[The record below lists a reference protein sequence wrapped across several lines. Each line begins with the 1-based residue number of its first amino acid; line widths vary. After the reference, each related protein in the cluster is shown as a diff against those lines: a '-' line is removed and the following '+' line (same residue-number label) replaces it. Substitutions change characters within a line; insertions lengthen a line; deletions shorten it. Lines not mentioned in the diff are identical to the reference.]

1 MANEDIPKLVG
12 METEVPFD
20 DLCVEEIQQLKIV
33 RVKSIREGADP
44 SCSYN
49 FSPSTRGLP
58 DDFLCMDGIT
68 WKSCDEAALSRT
80 VRNWVQHLREK
91 GDLVEISSSPVGILR
106 FHLNFRGEHIVLW
119 FNAWTS
125 TTVVI
130 GGDGKIH
137 KPLFPRPVA
146 ATGGPTPGYPI
157 SESLG
162 IRGANPWGSRG

>member
-1 MANEDIPKLVG
+1 MKMANEVNPKLVG
-12 METEVPFD
+12 TETEMPFD
-20 DLCVEEIQQLKIV
+20 DLCVEEIRQLKIV
-33 RVKSIREGADP
+33 RVKSIREGEDP
-44 SCSYN
+44 SYSYH

-91 GDLVEISSSPVGILR
+91 GDLVELASSPVGILR
-106 FHLNFRGEHIVLW
+106 FHLNFHGEHIVLW

-130 GGDGKIH
+130 GGDGKIR
-137 KPLFPRPVA
+137 KPLFPEENM
-146 ATGGPTPGYPI
+146 
-157 SESLG
+157 S
-162 IRGANPWGSRG
+162 